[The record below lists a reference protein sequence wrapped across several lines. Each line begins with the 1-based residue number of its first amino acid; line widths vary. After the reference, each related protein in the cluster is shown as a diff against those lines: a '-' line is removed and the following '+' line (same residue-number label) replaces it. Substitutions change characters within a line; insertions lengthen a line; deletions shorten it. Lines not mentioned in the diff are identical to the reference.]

1 MMKFRKWLMGALVA
15 AATLPAATAS
25 AATGASVTNVTA
37 NSLQLNWTL
46 QPGEGV
52 VTVYQNGSY
61 LTTYAGNGMIVN
73 GLTPCT
79 AYTFTVAG
87 GSGYGTTSAA
97 ATTLGCAP
105 APTAPSI
112 AYTSTYSS
120 VNLSWTASNAVS
132 YEVYRDNVLLGTTS
146 GTSYTFGG
154 TPSRAYAVRIVALNS
169 TGQSASASI
178 TATTQAFSGTWTSAL
193 ASGNIRVGG
202 AWTNTS
208 SVYGT
213 SMNMTL
219 YRVTSAG
226 DVYVGSNSAYIGPGQ
241 TVGGWYNLASS
252 QPSGTYKV
260 VLTSDYAITSGAT
273 LGTY

>member
-1 MMKFRKWLMGALVA
+1 MKIRKWLVGALILA
-15 AATLPAATAS
+15 STLPATTAS
-25 AATGASVTNVTA
+25 AAVGASVTNITA

-61 LTTYAGNGMIVN
+61 LTAYAGNGMIVN
-73 GLTPCT
+73 GLSPCT
-79 AYTFTVAG
+79 AYTFTVVG
-87 GSGYGTTSAA
+87 GSGYATTSAA

-105 APTAPSI
+105 APSAPSV

-120 VNLSWTASNAVS
+120 VNLSWTATNAVN

-146 GTSYTFGG
+146 GTSYTFSG
-154 TPSRAYAVRIVALNS
+154 TPSRTYAVRVVAINS
-169 TGQSASASI
+169 TGQTASASLL
-178 TATTQAFSGTWTSAL
+178 ATTQAFSGSWTSAL
-193 ASGNIRVGG
+193 SGNIRVGG

-208 SVYGT
+208 SVNST
-213 SMNMTL
+213 AMNMTL

-241 TVGGWYNLASS
+241 TIGGWYNLASN